1 MKHLAL
7 SKYIFP
13 VGDAKTLAEKIEL
26 VLKEN
31 NFAQMAKLNFEK
43 SKNYDGD
50 KLNVYRYED
59 NLVFIPEQD
68 GDIAVSRKGCCIQLY
83 SRKLVNFILDV
94 SDGERKFNPVVKD
107 NCVYI
112 NINSHNK

>member
-1 MKHLAL
+1 MNLNTDL
-7 SKYIFP
+7 F
-13 VGDAKTLAEKIEL
+13 TKIEL
-26 VLKEN
+26 
-31 NFAQMAKLNFEK
+31 K
-43 SKNYDGD
+43 SSKVYIRVYTNHVYFSADLSNLVNWNDGD
-50 KLNVYRYED
+50 KLNIYRYED
-59 NLVFIPEQD
+59 NLVFMPEQD

-112 NINSHNK
+112 NVNSHNK

>member
-1 MKHLAL
+1 MSVNKDL
-7 SKYIFP
+7 F
-13 VGDAKTLAEKIEL
+13 TKIEL
-26 VLKEN
+26 
-31 NFAQMAKLNFEK
+31 K
-43 SKNYDGD
+43 SSKSYIRVYTNHVYFSTDLSNLVNWNDAD

-59 NLVFIPEQD
+59 NLVFMPEQD

-94 SDGERKFNPVVKD
+94 SDGERKFNPVVED

-112 NINSHNK
+112 NVDSHNK